1 MDSAVLARVASMN
14 NVGFTVLKVVLDYC
28 DENSEKDFSINFEKF
43 GYYPAE
49 LITEL
54 LRKHMLDL
62 KKK

>member
-43 GYYPAE
+43 GHYPAE

-54 LRKHMLDL
+54 LRKHMLDF